1 MITEYLESRKEEL
14 HRVIAISKEEYEHNQ
29 IAIEEAET
37 RIKELENTEDE
48 ATKIF
53 LVKTGKNNTYNA
65 QEIRNLEG
73 QIFSHAEKNEILKR
87 QYEDAEKELKIIQSC
102 FEELENVSRETFSN
116 NEHDEIV
123 PEVESKEAEAT
134 VNLTDDVSRETLE
147 QSDSLMDRQEW
158 KKELQRKIEF
168 CKNLAQVDGARVY
181 VELDKILRQLS

>member
-1 MITEYLESRKEEL
+1 M
-14 HRVIAISKEEYEHNQ
+14 
-29 IAIEEAET
+29 
-37 RIKELENTEDE
+37 
-48 ATKIF
+48 
-53 LVKTGKNNTYNA
+53 
-65 QEIRNLEG
+65 
-73 QIFSHAEKNEILKR
+73 
-87 QYEDAEKELKIIQSC
+87 
-102 FEELENVSRETFSN
+102 ENVSRETFSN